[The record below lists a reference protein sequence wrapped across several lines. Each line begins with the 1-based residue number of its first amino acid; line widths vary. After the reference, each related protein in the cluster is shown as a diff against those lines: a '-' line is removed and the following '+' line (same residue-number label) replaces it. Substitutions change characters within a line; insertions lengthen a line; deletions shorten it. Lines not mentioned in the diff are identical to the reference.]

1 MRQKTRAVIGRGN
14 RPMRQET
21 SPVIG
26 RSNRSVG
33 EQQTRAVVGRGNRS
47 VCRFERIEAA
57 PIAKQCNTQK
67 KRTTNK
73 FFHDTLL
80 FNAGNLLP
88 WYLS

>member
-1 MRQKTRAVIGRGN
+1 MRQETGTVIGRGN
-14 RPMRQET
+14 R
-21 SPVIG
+21 
-26 RSNRSVG
+26 SVG
-33 EQQTRAVVGRGNRS
+33 KQQTRAVIGRGNRS
-47 VCRFERIEAA
+47 VCRFERIKAA

-80 FNAGNLLP
+80 SNAGNSLP